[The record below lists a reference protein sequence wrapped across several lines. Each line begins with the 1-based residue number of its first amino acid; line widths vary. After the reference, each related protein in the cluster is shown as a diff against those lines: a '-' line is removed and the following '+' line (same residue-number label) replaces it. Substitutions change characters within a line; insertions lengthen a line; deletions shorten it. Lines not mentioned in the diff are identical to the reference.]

1 MEWNGN
7 GSGLQVYRWALSP
20 GSDAN
25 ATDTGCSSTPDVNS
39 RFDPVHFE
47 INNFSKSQDFKV
59 SLVIC
64 HCWRH
69 LNK

>member
-25 ATDTGCSSTPDVNS
+25 ASPPKYASIDELVATC
-39 RFDPVHFE
+39 
-47 INNFSKSQDFKV
+47 KSPHI
-59 SLVIC
+59 SEATLIYE
-64 HCWRH
+64 H
-69 LNK
+69 LLKKTIQ